1 MEKLI
6 KSGQVFFGIAIA
18 GLGIQ
23 QFLYAG
29 FRPVIL
35 PSGSSPLFGI
45 VFWACLT
52 GAVLIAAAFAIIFE
66 KQGRVISLW
75 LGGLFL
81 AFFCFG
87 HVPFELFADPYGQHL
102 GTWTN
107 ALKELALSGGAFVVA
122 GSFPLIK
129 INGKRQPAIIGWLE
143 KLIPAGPVFFSI
155 TMICFGI
162 DHFLYTD
169 FVKSLVPAWIAHEVF
184 WTYFAAVALIGSGI
198 AIIFRIRLR
207 LVGMLLGSML
217 FLWLLM
223 LHIPR
228 AVADPYGDKGNEIT
242 SVFEALGFS
251 GIAFI
256 IACRPR
262 QSIILKDSGPKVEN
276 T

>member
-18 GLGIQ
+18 GLGVQ

-35 PSGSSPLFGI
+35 PAWSSPLYGI
-45 VFWACLT
+45 AFWAYLAGAALT
-52 GAVLIAAAFAIIFE
+52 AAAFAIIFE

-81 AFFCFG
+81 AFFCLG
-87 HVPFELFADPYGQHL
+87 HVPFELFADPYSQHL

-129 INGKRQPAIIGWLE
+129 INGKKKPVMIEWLE

-162 DHFLYTD
+162 DHFLYTG
-169 FVKSLVPAWIAHEVF
+169 FVKTLVPAWISHEVF
-184 WTYFAAVALIGSGI
+184 WTYFAAVALIGSGL
-198 AIIFRIRLR
+198 AIILKIRLR
-207 LVGMLLGSML
+207 LVGMLLGAML
-217 FLWLLM
+217 FLWLLI

-262 QSIILKDSGPKVEN
+262 HSIILKDSKPGMEN